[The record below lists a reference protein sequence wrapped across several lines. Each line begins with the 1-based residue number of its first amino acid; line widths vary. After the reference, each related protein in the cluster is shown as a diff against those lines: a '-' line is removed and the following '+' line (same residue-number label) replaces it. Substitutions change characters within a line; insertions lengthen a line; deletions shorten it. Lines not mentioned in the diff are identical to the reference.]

1 MVREARLCAVESAQ
15 AAYGMDEQEFA
26 LMESLEPLDIC
37 DCCGEPCEI
46 RSETLI
52 SLCDECRAAMETT
65 DYDHE
70 RLRDAMREDDKY
82 GWSFGY

>member
-1 MVREARLCAVESAQ
+1 MVRQARLCVVESAQ

-26 LMESLEPLDIC
+26 LMQSLEPLDIC

-52 SLCDECRAAMETT
+52 SVCDECRAKAE
-65 DYDHE
+65 
-70 RLRDAMREDDKY
+70 EDDEDDATAYEFHGTPYY
-82 GWSFGY
+82 GYGL